1 MRPIRYTMMNFEA
14 ITPEG
19 WQAFAAARQQ
29 QRDLA
34 AMEAVSAM
42 IRALP
47 ETMSCPS
54 EEQGDAEA

>member
-1 MRPIRYTMMNFEA
+1 MRPIRYTMMNFEE

-19 WQAFAAARQQ
+19 WQALAAARQQ

-34 AMEAVSAM
+34 AMEAMSAM

-47 ETMSCPS
+47 ETTACPP
-54 EEQGDAEA
+54 EEEGDAAA